1 MQSILTCRGNGK
13 TVICVRHSSNRCRNN
28 FIASAIVGLLLFP
41 VATSAQVI
49 TQRNVSTKMAL
60 EIVEGAMEQCAK
72 DGFPVD
78 VVVVDRAGQVVAMI
92 RGDGTQ
98 PHNLEFARRKAYTS
112 RTFRQTT
119 AEFVKRTETQPSA
132 GLRNLPDIV
141 WSGGGGAPI
150 KVGAETIG
158 GVGVSGAPGGSGD
171 DVCAAAGIARVANQL
186 K

>member
-1 MQSILTCRGNGK
+1 MRSILTCGDNGK
-13 TVICVRHSSNRCRNN
+13 AVLHARRRNN
-28 FIASAIVGLLLFP
+28 RSRNRGIAAAIVGLLLLP
-41 VATSAQVI
+41 LAASAQVI
-49 TQRNVSTKMAL
+49 MQRNVSTKMAL
-60 EIVEGAMEQCAK
+60 AIVEGAMEQCAK

-78 VVVVDRAGQVVAMI
+78 VVVVDRAGLIIAMV

-132 GLRNLPDIV
+132 GLRSLPDVV

-171 DVCAAAGIARVANQL
+171 DVCAAAGIARIADQL